1 MYLIRMNRGLSPKM
15 HIWNGKDTLCEQLV
29 TGRLDMDNYRIEAEQ
44 EENGRLCFGCER
56 RQRRQQQQQQQ
67 QQQQIALSELRQPK
81 PDAYR
86 VLMEARKAERAAFDE
101 YVKAV
106 GGNGLTLG
114 TPAPNGRG

>member
-1 MYLIRMNRGLSPKM
+1 M

-56 RQRRQQQQQQQ
+56 RQRQQQ
-67 QQQQIALSELRQPK
+67 QQQQIATLSELRQPK

-86 VLMEARKAERAAFDE
+86 VLMEARKVEQAAFNE

-106 GGNGLTLG
+106 GGNGTL
-114 TPAPNGRG
+114 A